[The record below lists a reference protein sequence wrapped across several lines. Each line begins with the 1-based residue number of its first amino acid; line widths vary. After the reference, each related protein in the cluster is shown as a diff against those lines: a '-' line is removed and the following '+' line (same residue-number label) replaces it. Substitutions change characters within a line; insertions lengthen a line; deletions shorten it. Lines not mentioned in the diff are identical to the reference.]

1 VAAKVPVSLLYV
13 RNRLPDEQEVE
24 GVDED
29 VAEVNVIL
37 GMTMIEAELIVMVG
51 AKDRVSA
58 PLAAVRGI
66 KETGARSRCCD
77 TLSSLK
83 DAREALIVAHC
94 SRHMV

>member
-37 GMTMIEAELIVMVG
+37 GMTMIEAELIVMVD

-66 KETGARSRCCD
+66 KETGARSRCD